1 MENNKMNTL
10 NTLMQNPLLS
20 GGEVSQLLIER
31 DMTYRNRASTKRLSE
46 LLYCSQRNAQVI
58 IKEGFKDEGL
68 QALFYLQ
75 MQLAVSDK

>member
-1 MENNKMNTL
+1 MNTL

>member
-1 MENNKMNTL
+1 MNTL

-20 GGEVSQLLIER
+20 GGEVSQLLIEC